1 MSSSYTNSFEK
12 ENVTNSFQYAIMI
25 TDKYR
30 CASKEETLI
39 YWKKCYKDLN
49 AKLK

>member
-25 TDKYR
+25 SIDVQV
-30 CASKEETLI
+30 
-39 YWKKCYKDLN
+39 KKKH
-49 AKLK
+49 